1 MKLNTT
7 SQIALALLAIGSIHQ
22 AQTKPTAPKT
32 AEASLTAEPEL
43 PLRMAVAGLTTEKV
57 TAIKTALSGL
67 SVQAYVCD
75 PCKAEKAMAGQCPKC
90 SGALVAAKRPLL
102 STVTPAPEQASI
114 TVSLN
119 PRRLTRFSEIEAAMK
134 GSAVTVDYAKL
145 PLPGRMILVVKG
157 GTADKLAMAEKALID
172 ARLFDEVHATYDAAT
187 SEMRFAVRSGATAP
201 MRARVATTIESQHL
215 QLVDV
220 HFGHV
225 LEAAY

>member
-1 MKLNTT
+1 MNLNTT
-7 SQIALALLAIGSIHQ
+7 SRIALALLAIGSIHQ
-22 AQTKPTAPKT
+22 AQTKPTAPKI

-43 PLRMAVAGLTTEKV
+43 PLRMGVAGLTSEKA
-57 TAIKTALSGL
+57 TAVKTALSGL

-75 PCKAEKAMAGQCPKC
+75 HCKVEKAVAGNCPKC

-102 STVTPAPEQASI
+102 SSVTPAPEQANI

-119 PRRLTRFSEIEAAMK
+119 PRRLTRFSEIEAALRR
-134 GSAVTVDYAKL
+134 SEVTVDYAML
-145 PLPGRMILVVKG
+145 PLPGRMTLVVRG
-157 GTADKLAMAEKALID
+157 GTADRLAVAEKALID

-201 MRARVATTIESQHL
+201 MRARVATTIEAQQL

-225 LEAAY
+225 LQAE